1 MSVHEDR
8 FVPAA
13 KCVFEFHDQGD
24 PSSTF
29 VVLAYGWEYRKALDM
44 AEEVVAN
51 PVCDNVWELDEYR
64 AQELL
69 SCGLYEIYEPW

>member
-8 FVPAA
+8 FVPAE
-13 KCVFEFHDQGD
+13 KCVFEFHDLGD
-24 PSSTF
+24 PFSTF

-44 AEEVVAN
+44 AEEVVAD
-51 PVCDNVWELDEYR
+51 PVCDNVWEWDEYE

-69 SCGLYEIYEPW
+69 DCGLYEVYEP

>member
-13 KCVFEFHDQGD
+13 KCVFEFHDLGD

-29 VVLAYGWEYRKALDM
+29 VVLAYGWEYRKAMDT
-44 AEEVVAN
+44 AEEVVAD
-51 PVCDNVWELDEYR
+51 PVCDNVWELDDEHAR
-64 AQELL
+64 ELL

>member
-13 KCVFEFHDQGD
+13 KCVFEFHDQGV

-29 VVLAYGWEYRKALDM
+29 VVLAYGWEYRKAMDM
-44 AEEVVAN
+44 AEEVVAD
-51 PVCDNVWELDEYR
+51 PVYDGVWELDDEH